1 MLALHQRIIYADN
14 HFSREND
21 KEPLMALAPAGAN
34 RRYVDPLPLRP
45 KRHLDLL
52 DLCQLCQLPFS
63 YNSSSIGLMSR
74 AQTILEAVKL
84 TANGDI
90 TALGQLLSHR
100 HNLKLEHVLRI
111 LLSYLP
117 EGTDPDVYIHLL
129 KQISSQQSEPSL
141 HQSRPTHLSH
151 DDHLSQAAA
160 REKVRRLR
168 LLPLA
173 YSDWP
178 LDESVD
184 PLTQFLIHQAHKI
197 EADTGSL
204 DLVRELVEPF
214 IHHSE
219 AIQTWMI
226 STLLPLL
233 RLEYDYY
240 PASDSPLALTQVEK
254 MEGRPAIELLLK
266 RANEMR
272 SKSNRVEI
280 ARDLKG
286 LVGPWIY
293 GTSTRKRR
301 KIGNPIGQ
309 GVTLAR
315 LGEAASVDS
324 DPVSSS
330 TDEWSNV
337 NGWIVD
343 FSARD
348 FAATVEAIG
357 AWAGPSD
364 VDYADWGEEK
374 LSMEPA
380 QLSTL
385 NSNYAQAALA
395 TIYTARDT
403 SIETIMGATRIFQR
417 VVELANMDE
426 PPDLKRSDIPFK
438 SGIPSEY
445 LGQITQAHLLPNAL
459 LRENPLTQPNP
470 PAVMLAHVI
479 LTTAYKLLNLGCAKS
494 FKHISESILFGD
506 EAGAR
511 ADFRKILYKLKHD
524 TLDDNSWASVR
535 RQLLWLHNWEDLSDK
550 QMVEARGV
558 FSKIPVVDMESEIL
572 STMLDAG
579 CLHVALDTYCVDASP
594 IPSDMVKET
603 VIAAILSAYD
613 AASNGNRKRGG
624 IRKASDM
631 LTAFSDYFGTSQ
643 RFNQIAALLAATHAM
658 SFYSL
663 TLQHGVPFQPVN
675 IRAHKDPMTL
685 IGRILSQNS
694 RSYTHLDDLLEIGQN
709 LVSAG
714 LGEAAPDGVGDS
726 LAQKKTVARRRVIR
740 MAIDASLSEGDFDT
754 AYSYVVTRLS
764 TVASP
769 NNASEED
776 EQVHKRY
783 DDISWR
789 AAYAAGSYES
799 RDTDVSAI
807 HRLEQRM
814 ELLSQAILLA
824 PPSALADLVNVWQRC
839 ESQISEL
846 AAQEATAEQR
856 VDEGHERVI
865 PGDFG
870 GDYSPPVQKP
880 RDPSRN
886 AMLEE
891 APVGLFDVARGA
903 AAALSKNAFPLR
915 NNQNF
920 HTLPSKTHTTRPSS
934 GQATE
939 NLNDDDG
946 VEPYDGQQ
954 RVRKRD
960 MVSNMVTGG
969 LASGI
974 GWVIG
979 EASFGQEKILC

>member
-1 MLALHQRIIYADN
+1 MIHTDN
-14 HFSREND
+14 HFSRENG
-21 KEPLMALAPAGAN
+21 KEPLMALATAGAN
-34 RRYVDPLPLRP
+34 RRYVDPLPLQP
-45 KRHLDLL
+45 KRHLL
-52 DLCQLCQLPFS
+52 DLCQFCQLP
-63 YNSSSIGLMSR
+63 SSLNPRIVELMSR
-74 AQTILEAVKL
+74 AETILEAVRL

-90 TALGQLLSHR
+90 SALGQLLSHR
-100 HNLKLEHVLRI
+100 NNLKLEHVLRI
-111 LLSYLP
+111 LLTYLP
-117 EGTDPDVYIHLL
+117 EGTDPDVYIQLL
-129 KQISSQQSEPSL
+129 KQISSQHAEPTLIPSPST
-141 HQSRPTHLSH
+141 QLSH
-151 DDHLSQAAA
+151 DDHLSEAAA

-173 YSDWP
+173 CSDWP
-178 LDESVD
+178 LDEGID

-197 EADTGSL
+197 ESDTGSL
-204 DLVRELVEPF
+204 DLVRKLVEPF

-219 AIQTWMI
+219 VIQTWMI
-226 STLLPLL
+226 SILLPLL

-240 PASDSPLALTQVEK
+240 PASDSPLVLAHVEK
-254 MEGRPAIELLLK
+254 MEGKHAIELLLNK
-266 RANEMR
+266 SSETR
-272 SKSNRVEI
+272 SKGDRAEI

-286 LVGPWIY
+286 LVGPWMY
-293 GTSTRKRR
+293 GASTRKRR
-301 KIGNPIGQ
+301 KLGNHIGQ
-309 GVTLAR
+309 GTSLTR
-315 LGEAASVDS
+315 LGEAASIGSDS
-324 DPVSSS
+324 VSSS
-330 TDEWSNV
+330 TDEWPDV
-337 NGWIVD
+337 NEWIVD
-343 FSARD
+343 LSARD

-364 VDYADWGEEK
+364 VDYGDWGEGK
-374 LSMEPA
+374 LSTEPD

-385 NSNYAQAALA
+385 TSKYAQAALA

-403 SIETIMGATRIFQR
+403 SIEAIMGATRIFLR
-417 VVELANMDE
+417 VLELASLDE
-426 PPDLKRSDIPFK
+426 PPDLKRSDKPFK
-438 SGIPSEY
+438 SGIPIEY
-445 LGQITQAHLLPNAL
+445 LGQINQAHLLPNAL
-459 LRENPLTQPNP
+459 LRENPLTQPKP

-479 LTTAYKLLNLGCAKS
+479 LTTAYKLLNLGCARS
-494 FKHISESILFGD
+494 FKRILESMLFGVEGD
-506 EAGAR
+506 AR
-511 ADFRKILYKLKHD
+511 ADFRKILYKLKQD
-524 TLDDNSWASVR
+524 TLDDNAWASVR
-535 RQLLWLHNWEDLSDK
+535 RQLLWLRNWEDLSDK

-558 FSKIPVVDMESEIL
+558 FSKIPVVEMESEIL

-579 CLHVALDTYCVDASP
+579 CLTVAHNTYCVDASP
-594 IPSDMVKET
+594 VPSDMVKET

-624 IRKASDM
+624 VRKASDM
-631 LTAFSDYFGTSQ
+631 LTAFGDYFGTSQ
-643 RFNQIAALLAATHAM
+643 RFSQIAALLAATHAM

-764 TVASP
+764 RVASP

-807 HRLEQRM
+807 HRLEQRI

-824 PPSALADLVNVWQRC
+824 PPSALADLVNVWHGC
-839 ESQISEL
+839 ESQMSEL

-870 GDYSPPVQKP
+870 GDYNPPIQKP

-920 HTLPSKTHTTRPSS
+920 TTLPSNTHTTRPLG
-934 GQATE
+934 GQSTE
-939 NLNDDDG
+939 DYND
-946 VEPYDGQQ
+946 EEIHDGQQ

-979 EASFGQEKILC
+979 EANVG

>member
-1 MLALHQRIIYADN
+1 MIHTDN
-14 HFSREND
+14 HFSRENRE
-21 KEPLMALAPAGAN
+21 EPLVALATAGAN
-34 RRYVDPLPLRP
+34 RRYVDPLPLQP
-45 KRHLDLL
+45 KRHIL
-52 DLCQLCQLPFS
+52 DLCQFCQLL
-63 YNSSSIGLMSR
+63 SSHNPRIIELMSR
-74 AQTILEAVKL
+74 AETILEAVRL

-90 TALGQLLSHR
+90 AALGQLLSHR
-100 HNLKLEHVLRI
+100 NNIKLGHVLRI
-111 LLSYLP
+111 LLTYLP
-117 EGTDPDVYIHLL
+117 EGTDPDVYIQTL
-129 KQISSQQSEPSL
+129 KQISSQPAESSLIPSPST
-141 HQSRPTHLSH
+141 QPSH

-160 REKVRRLR
+160 RGKVRRLR

-173 YSDWP
+173 CSDWP

-204 DLVRELVEPF
+204 DLVRKLLEPF

-219 AIQTWMI
+219 VIQTWMI

-240 PASDSPLALTQVEK
+240 PASDPPLTLTYVEK
-254 MEGRPAIELLLK
+254 MEGKHAIELLLNKASAK
-266 RANEMR
+266 R
-272 SKSNRVEI
+272 STGDRVEI

-286 LVGPWIY
+286 LVGPWMY
-293 GTSTRKRR
+293 GASKRKRR
-301 KIGNPIGQ
+301 KIRNRIDQGTSLNRLGQAAPIG
-309 GVTLAR
+309 
-315 LGEAASVDS
+315 S
-324 DPVSSS
+324 DPVPSSS
-330 TDEWSNV
+330 DEWSDV
-337 NGWIVD
+337 NQWILD
-343 FSARD
+343 LSAQD

-364 VDYADWGEEK
+364 VDDGDWAEEK
-374 LSMEPA
+374 LSMEPD
-380 QLSTL
+380 QLSGL
-385 NSNYAQAALA
+385 ASNYAQAALA

-403 SIETIMGATRIFQR
+403 SIEAIMGATRIFQR
-417 VVELANMDE
+417 VLELSSLDE
-426 PPDLKRSDIPFK
+426 PPDLKRSDKPFK
-438 SGIPSEY
+438 SCIPSEF
-445 LGQITQAHLLPNAL
+445 LGQITQAHLLSNAL
-459 LRENPLTQPNP
+459 LRENPLTQPSQS
-470 PAVMLAHVI
+470 AIMLAHVM

-494 FKHISESILFGD
+494 FKHISESILFGV
-506 EAGAR
+506 EADAR
-511 ADFRKILYKLKHD
+511 ADFRKILFKLKHD
-524 TLDDNSWASVR
+524 TLDDNAWASVR
-535 RQLLWLHNWEDLSDK
+535 RQLLWLHNWGDLTDK
-550 QMVEARGV
+550 PNVDARGV

-572 STMLDAG
+572 SAMLDAG
-579 CLHVALDTYCVDASP
+579 CLTVAHNTYCVDASP

-624 IRKASDM
+624 VRKASDM
-631 LTAFSDYFGTSQ
+631 LTAFGDYFGTSQ
-643 RFNQIAALLAATHAM
+643 RFSQIAALLAATHAM

-675 IRAHKDPMTL
+675 IRAHKDPMAL

-714 LGEAAPDGVGDS
+714 LGEAAPDGAGDS

-764 TVASP
+764 RVASP

-776 EQVHKRY
+776 EQVPKRY

-799 RDTDVSAI
+799 RDAGVSVI
-807 HRLEQRM
+807 HRFEQRM

-839 ESQISEL
+839 ESQMSEL
-846 AAQEATAEQR
+846 TAQEATAEKG

-865 PGDFG
+865 PGGFG
-870 GDYSPPVQKP
+870 GGYSPPTQKP

-915 NNQNF
+915 NNQNVT
-920 HTLPSKTHTTRPSS
+920 TLPSKTHTTRPLS
-934 GQATE
+934 GQSTGDS
-939 NLNDDDG
+939 NDDDG
-946 VEPYDGQQ
+946 VEAYDGQQ

-979 EASFGQEKILC
+979 EAILA